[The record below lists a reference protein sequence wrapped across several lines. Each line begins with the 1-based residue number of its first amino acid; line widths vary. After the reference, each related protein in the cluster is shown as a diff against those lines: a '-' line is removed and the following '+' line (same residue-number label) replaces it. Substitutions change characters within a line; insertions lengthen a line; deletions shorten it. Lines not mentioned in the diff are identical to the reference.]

1 MERKLTIPKSR
12 LKSLISKFAYAIIK
26 ALSLFKSGQTFL
38 TLTTLFT
45 INQSRSTKMRNE
57 KIEFAYVSDTWLTRR
72 FTEVEALEPDT
83 LSWIDSFEDQRILW
97 DIGSNVGGYSIYAA
111 KAKNAQVVAFEPS
124 PFNLEFLARNIW
136 LNGLEKSITVI
147 PIALSQYATRAPLN
161 MNRIEWAG
169 SNSNFGDDFSDNN
182 DHFIY
187 PTIGIPID
195 SVGPVFNLPEPHY
208 IKLDVDGI
216 EGLIL
221 SGGKNVLSQVKSVL
235 VELPESS
242 SGKELVLKCLS
253 QAGLKKQAIVRH
265 NEIWTRD

>member
-1 MERKLTIPKSR
+1 MTRKFEVPNSRIKSP
-12 LKSLISKFAYAIIK
+12 IAKFAYAIIK
-26 ALSLFKSGQTFL
+26 VLSKSKSGQTFL

-45 INQSRSTKMRNE
+45 INQSRSTKMHNE
-57 KIEFAYVSDTWLTRR
+57 QIKFAFVSDTWLTKR

-83 LSWIDSFEDQRILW
+83 LNWIDTFEDQCVLW

-111 KAKNAQVVAFEPS
+111 KSKNAQVVAFEPS

-136 LNGLEKSITVI
+136 LNGLEKNITVI

-161 MNRIEWAG
+161 MKRIEWAG
-169 SNSNFGDDFSDNN
+169 SNSNFGDNFSDDN

-187 PTIGIPID
+187 STIGIPID
-195 SVGPVFNLPEPHY
+195 SVGPVFHLPEPHY

-221 SGGKNVLSQVKSVL
+221 SGGKNVLAHVKSVL
-235 VELPESS
+235 VESPESS
-242 SGKELVLKCLS
+242 SGKELVLNCLN
-253 QAGLKKQAIVRH
+253 QAGLKKQTIVRH
-265 NEIWTRD
+265 NEIWTRG

>member
-1 MERKLTIPKSR
+1 MKRTLTVPKSR
-12 LKSLISKFAYAIIK
+12 IKSPIAQFAYAIIK
-26 ALSLFKSGQTFL
+26 LLSKSKSGQTFL

-57 KIEFAYVSDTWLTRR
+57 RIEFAFVSDTWLTRR

-83 LSWIDSFEDQRILW
+83 LNWIDTFEPQSILW

-111 KAKNAQVVAFEPS
+111 KSKNAQVVAFEPS

-136 LNGLEKSITVI
+136 LNSLEKNITVI

-169 SNSNFGDDFSDNN
+169 SNSNFGNNFSD
-182 DHFIY
+182 DSDQFIY
-187 PTIGIPID
+187 PTVGIPID
-195 SVGPVFNLPEPHY
+195 SVGPIFFLPLPHY

-221 SGGKNVLSQVKSVL
+221 SGGKNVLAHVKGVL
-235 VELPESS
+235 VESPESS
-242 SGKELVLKCLS
+242 SGKELVLNCLK
-253 QAGLKKQAIVRH
+253 QAGLIKQSVVRQ
-265 NEIWTRD
+265 NEIWTRA